1 MFSKL
6 KTLLVAGGAI
16 LPLASGFAFAQTTQP
31 TTQTANPPSVAAP
44 ALAPSAV
51 TGSPVIGKNVGDT
64 GAVKA
69 GSTDTKI
76 KQDKATEAKPAV
88 KTAALA
94 TKHHSVKKHH
104 AVQKTDT
111 AATGKTTAPAANP
124 TTKSGDSV
132 PAKKL

>member
-31 TTQTANPPSVAAP
+31 TTQTANPPAVAAP

-69 GSTDTKI
+69 GSADTKI
-76 KQDKATEAKPAV
+76 KQDKSTEAKPAV
-88 KTAALA
+88 KTA
-94 TKHHSVKKHH
+94 TKYVASNYHDISRMA
-104 AVQKTDT
+104 AVRVSQRRYCGENHQT
-111 AATGKTTAPAANP
+111 
-124 TTKSGDSV
+124 
-132 PAKKL
+132 